1 MTQLKL
7 IVRSL
12 RSVLGAVIFVLLI
25 YGGVAAQTGT
35 GSVRGTVYDQQ
46 GNAVAGAS
54 VTISD
59 ATRNFSR
66 TQTSNPDGGF
76 NFTLLPPATYRIEVE
91 ASGFK
96 KSVVTNV
103 EAKVDT
109 PVERDVSLE
118 IGAITETVSVT
129 SGSEAALNTSDA
141 TLGNTFEARR
151 IQELP
156 LNARNIVGL
165 LSLQPGV
172 TRTGEVTGSRRDQ
185 ANITLDGVDV
195 NEQQSGLDI
204 VTGDAFGSV
213 LRVTADSVQEFRVTT
228 SVPNADQGRS
238 SGGQVSLVTKSG
250 TNDFH
255 GSLFWFHRNTV
266 TTANDYFNNAAG
278 RFVATDPQVI
288 AGNAV
293 AGDLRVPRPKL
304 IRNIYGGS
312 FGGPIK
318 RDRAFFFYSFEGRR
332 DAAEQSVLRTVP
344 TASLREGNVT
354 YVTSSTTLGFGC
366 PTSSNTGRRCLTL
379 TPADIAA
386 LYPATG
392 GVNPAGLALLRTA
405 PLPNDFTTGDG
416 LNVAGFRFN
425 APISTELASHIVKL
439 DFTLTDKQALFF
451 RANYQDDLHGRAPQ
465 FPTTPSPSLWVNP
478 KGFVVGHVWN
488 LANTVVNNARVGLTR
503 QAFTQGGDSDQNT
516 VNFRFVYQPFLYQ
529 RALSRTTPV
538 WNITD
543 DVSWVKDSHTIQ
555 FGTNIR
561 FIKNNRE
568 SFGNSFDV
576 AVVNPSFYANS
587 GSTLNAPIP
596 NLSSGFVFDARAA
609 VASVL
614 GRYSDYSFNVN
625 YDLEGNL
632 LPVGAPN
639 SRSFATEEYELYAQD
654 SWRVTPNL
662 TITGGLRWGY
672 NTPVYETEG
681 FQVKPDVSL
690 GEFFDRRVAGA
701 ERGQPVNDLITLN
714 LAGPANNRPGFY
726 DKDLNNFAP
735 SIAVAWSPDFGDN
748 WLGRVFGRQ
757 GKSVVRGG
765 FRVVYDRIGS
775 ALAVSFDLNN
785 ALGFAS
791 EAAISANTINTTSRL
806 GPQFTGL
813 NQDFRSAPFTN
824 FVNVPGPISFP
835 LSHPADEQQRIE
847 QTLDDTLTTP
857 RQYTWNASYG
867 RELPKGF
874 SVEASYIGRQGRELL
889 VVRDIMHLN
898 NLRDPMSGQSW
909 YEAAAV
915 FADLR
920 ARDIPFDSALV
931 PRIPFFENLFPGNSI
946 INAYLG
952 NFGFDPTAFIGGLT
966 PSQMAYSLA
975 SDDFF
980 AIADWTFLQAV
991 LDDFSPVVGPNA
1003 FFHPQYAAFQ
1013 TLSTIGSA
1021 DYHAA
1026 TLTLRHRFKTDAFFD
1041 FNYTF
1046 AKSLDNG
1053 SPLESVAVLANVTR
1067 NPLDLNLSRSFS
1079 DFDIRHNITANWLVA
1094 LPFGRDKR
1102 FLNNMPT
1109 VVNGILGGWETSGI
1123 FRYHTGLPAGTPF
1136 DVGIWATNWQLT
1148 SWGTSLRPVDIVNRD
1163 VEGRPNIF
1171 ANPTE
1176 AYQSFRNA
1184 LAGEVGQRNLFR
1196 LPSYF
1201 ALDIGLSKSFKM
1213 WYSENHK
1220 LQFRAEVFNI
1230 TNTQRFGTIA
1240 NFSLNQDPFKDGT
1253 PSADFGRYSG
1263 SQTPVG
1269 ETRPGRVMQ
1278 FALRY
1283 TF

>member
-1 MTQLKL
+1 MTKLKL
-7 IVRSL
+7 IERSA
-12 RSVLGAVIFVLLI
+12 RSVLGALIFIFLI
-25 YGGVAAQTGT
+25 SAGASAQTGT
-35 GSVRGTVYDQQ
+35 GSVRGTVLDPQ
-46 GNAVAGAS
+46 GNAVAGATI
-54 VTISD
+54 TISD
-59 ATRNFSR
+59 STRNFSR
-66 TQTSNPDGGF
+66 TQSTNADGGY
-76 NFTLLPPATYRIEVE
+76 NFQLLPPATYRLEVE
-91 ASGFK
+91 AVGFK
-96 KSVVTNV
+96 KFVVSNV

-109 PVERDVSLE
+109 PVERDIPLE
-118 IGAITETVSVT
+118 IGDISETVTVT
-129 SGSEAALNTSDA
+129 SGGEAALNTSDA
-141 TLGNTFEARR
+141 TLGNTFESRR
-151 IQELP
+151 IAELP

-172 TRTGEVTGSRRDQ
+172 TRSGEVTGSRRDQ
-185 ANITLDGVDV
+185 ANITLDGIDV

-213 LRVTADSVQEFRVTT
+213 LRVTPDSVQEFRVTT

-266 TTANDYFNNAAG
+266 TTANDFFNNAAG
-278 RFVATDPQVI
+278 RFEPTDPQVI
-288 AGNAV
+288 AGTALV
-293 AGDLRVPRPKL
+293 GDQRVPRPKL
-304 IRNIYGGS
+304 LRNIYGGS

-318 RDRAFFFYSFEGRR
+318 KDRAFFFYTFEGRR
-332 DAAEQSVLRTVP
+332 DAAEQSVIRTVP
-344 TASLREGNVT
+344 TASLRQGNVT
-354 YVTSSTTLGFGC
+354 YVTSSATLGFGC
-366 PTSSNTGRRCLTL
+366 GTAGNPNRRCITL
-379 TPADIAA
+379 TPADIAT

-392 GVNPAGLALLRTA
+392 GVNSAGLALLQTA

-425 APISTELASHIVKL
+425 APISTQLASHIVKL
-439 DFTLTDKQALFF
+439 DFTLTDTQALFF
-451 RANYQDDLHGRAPQ
+451 RANYQNDLYGRAPQ
-465 FPTTPSPSLWVNP
+465 FPDTPSPSLWVNP

-488 LANTVVNNARVGLTR
+488 LRNTVVNNLRAGLTR
-503 QAFTQGGDSDQNT
+503 QAFTQGGDSNENS

-543 DVSWVKDSHTIQ
+543 DISWIKNTHTIQ
-555 FGTNIR
+555 FGTNLR
-561 FIKNNRE
+561 FIRNSRE
-568 SFGNSFDV
+568 TFANSFDG

-596 NLSSGFVFDARAA
+596 NLDPGFIFDARAA

-614 GRYSDYSFNVN
+614 GRYSQYSFNVN
-625 YDLEGNL
+625 YDLSGDL
-632 LPVGAPN
+632 LPVGAP
-639 SRSFATEEYELYAQD
+639 SIRTFATEEYELYAQD
-654 SWRVTPNL
+654 SWRIRPNL
-662 TITGGLRWGY
+662 TVTGGLRWGY

-690 GEFFDRRVAGA
+690 GEFFERRVAGA
-701 ERGQPVNDLITLN
+701 ESGRPVNDLITLN

-726 DKDLNNFAP
+726 EKDLNNFAP

-748 WLGRVFGRQ
+748 WFGRLLGRQ
-757 GKSVVRGG
+757 GKSVLRGG

-791 EAAISANTINTTSRL
+791 SSTVSANTINTSTRL
-806 GPQFTGL
+806 GPLFGGL

-824 FVNVPGPISFP
+824 FVSVPGPISFP
-835 LSHPADEQQRIE
+835 LSHPADESQRIE

-857 RQYTWNASYG
+857 RQYTWNASFG

-874 SVEASYIGRQGRELL
+874 SVEASYVGRQGRDLL
-889 VVRDIMHLN
+889 VVRDINHLN
-898 NLRDPMSGQSW
+898 NLRDPMSGQTW

-920 ARDIPFDSALV
+920 ARDIPFDSPLV
-931 PRIPFFENLFPGNSI
+931 PQIPFFENLFPGNSI
-946 INAYLG
+946 INAYIG
-952 NFGFDPTAFIGGLT
+952 NFGFNPTPFIGGLT

-980 AIADWTFLQAV
+980 AIADWTFLQLV
-991 LDDFSPVVGPNA
+991 LDDFSPVIGPNA

-1021 DYHAA
+1021 DYHGG
-1026 TLTLRHRFKTDAFFD
+1026 TLTVRHRFKTDIFFD

-1046 AKSLDNG
+1046 SKSLDNG
-1053 SPLESVAVLANVTR
+1053 SPLESVAILASATR
-1067 NPLDLNLSRSFS
+1067 NPLDLDLSRSFS
-1079 DFDIRHNITANWLVA
+1079 DFDIRHNITSNWLVA
-1094 LPFGRDKR
+1094 LPFGRGKR
-1102 FLNNMPT
+1102 WLSNTPS
-1109 VVNGILGGWETSGI
+1109 VVNGILGGWETTGI

-1148 SWGTSLRPVDIVNRD
+1148 SWGTSLRPVQTLHSD

-1176 AYQSFRNA
+1176 AYRSFRNA

-1196 LPSYF
+1196 IPSYF
-1201 ALDIGLSKSFKM
+1201 ALDMGLSKSFKM
-1213 WYSENHK
+1213 WYAENHRI
-1220 LQFRAEVFNI
+1220 QFRAEVFNV

-1253 PSADFGRYSG
+1253 PSTDFGRYSG
-1263 SQTPVG
+1263 SQTPIG

-1278 FALRY
+1278 FAFRY

>member
-1 MTQLKL
+1 MRRLEL
-7 IVRSL
+7 FEWPVRT
-12 RSVLGAVIFVLLI
+12 VLGALVVMLLTF
-25 YGGVAAQTGT
+25 GSAFAQSGT
-35 GSVRGTVYDQQ
+35 GAVRGTVLDQQ

-59 ATRNFSR
+59 AARNFSR
-66 TQTSNPDGGF
+66 TQTTNSDGGY

-91 ASGFK
+91 AAGFK
-96 KSVVTNV
+96 KSVVTGV

-109 PVERDVSLE
+109 SVEKDIAIE
-118 IGAITETVSVT
+118 IGALTETVTVT
-129 SGSEAALNTSDA
+129 SAGDATLNTSDA

-151 IQELP
+151 IAELP

-213 LRVTADSVQEFRVTT
+213 LRVTPDSVQEFRVTT

-238 SGGQVSLVTKSG
+238 SGGQVSLISKSG
-250 TNDFH
+250 ANEFH
-255 GSLFWFHRNTV
+255 GSLFEFHRNTV
-266 TTANDYFNNAAG
+266 TTANDFFNNAAG
-278 RFVATDPQVI
+278 RFEATDPQVLNGS
-288 AGNAV
+288 AQV
-293 AGDLRVPRPKL
+293 GDERVPRPKL

-312 FGGPIK
+312 IGGPIK
-318 RDRAFFFYSFEGRR
+318 RDRAFFFYAYEGRR
-332 DAAEQSVLRTVP
+332 DAAEQSVVRTVP

-354 YVTSSTTLGFGC
+354 YVTSSTTLGFLCGT
-366 PTSSNTGRRCLTL
+366 PGDPDRRCITL
-379 TPADIAA
+379 TPANIAT

-392 GVNPAGLALLRTA
+392 GVNQAGLALLRTA
-405 PLPNDFTTGDG
+405 PLPNDFSTGDG

-425 APISTELASHIVKL
+425 APISTELSAHNL
-439 DFTLTDKQALFF
+439 RFDFTLTDKQTLFV
-451 RANYQDDLHGRAPQ
+451 RGNYQNDLYGRAPQ

-478 KGFVVGHVWN
+478 KGFVAGHVWN
-488 LANTVVNNARVGLTR
+488 VNNTLVNNMRIGLTR
-503 QAFTQGGDSDQNT
+503 QAFTQGGDSNENS

-538 WNITD
+538 WNLTD
-543 DVSWVKDSHTIQ
+543 DISWIKDNHTAQ

-561 FIKNNRE
+561 FIRNNRVT
-568 SFGNSFDV
+568 FGNSFDT
-576 AVVNPSFYANS
+576 AIVNPSFYANS
-587 GSTLNAPIP
+587 GSSLNAPIP
-596 NLSSGFVFDARAA
+596 ALDPGFVFDARAA

-614 GRYSDYSFNVN
+614 GRYSQYSFNVN
-625 YDLEGNL
+625 YDLSGAL
-632 LPVGAPN
+632 LPVGAP
-639 SRSFATEEYELYAQD
+639 SARTFATEEYEFYGLD
-654 SWRVTPNL
+654 SWRIKPNL

-690 GEFFDRRVAGA
+690 GEFFERRVAGA
-701 ERGQPVNDLITLN
+701 ASGRPVNDLITLD
-714 LAGPANNRPGFY
+714 LAGPENNRPGFY
-726 DKDLNNFAP
+726 EKDLNNFAP
-735 SIAVAWSPDFGDN
+735 SVAVAWSPDFGDN
-748 WLGRVFGRQ
+748 WFGRLVGRQ
-757 GKSVVRGG
+757 GRSVVRGG
-765 FRVVYDRIGS
+765 FRMVYDRIGS

-791 EAAISANTINTTSRL
+791 SATVAANTINTTSRL
-806 GPQFTGL
+806 GPLFTGL
-813 NQDFRSAPFTN
+813 EQDFRGGTFTN
-824 FVNVPGPISFP
+824 FLPVPGPISFP
-835 LSHPADEQQRIE
+835 LSHPADEAQRIE

-874 SVEASYIGRQGRELL
+874 SVEASYVGRQGRDLL
-889 VVRDIMHLN
+889 VVRDVMHLN
-898 NLRDPMSGQSW
+898 NLRDPQSGQTW
-909 YEAAAV
+909 YDAAAV

-920 ARDIPFDSALV
+920 ARNIPFDSANV
-931 PRIPFFENLFPGNSI
+931 PRIPFFENLYPGNSI
-946 INAYLG
+946 INAYIG

-1013 TLSTIGSA
+1013 TLSTIGAA
-1021 DYHAA
+1021 DYHAG
-1026 TLTLRHRFKTDAFFD
+1026 TLTVRHRFKTDVYLD

-1046 AKSLDNG
+1046 SKSIDNG
-1053 SPLESVAVLANVTR
+1053 SPLESVAILANVTR
-1067 NPLDLNLSRSFS
+1067 NPLDLDLSRSFS
-1079 DFDIRHNITANWLVA
+1079 DFDVRHNITSNWLVA
-1094 LPFGRDKR
+1094 LPFGRGKR
-1102 FLNNMPT
+1102 WLSGSSP

-1123 FRYHTGLPAGTPF
+1123 MRYHTGLPAGTPF

-1148 SWGTSLRPVDIVNRD
+1148 SWGTSLRPVEIKQSD

-1176 AYQSFRNA
+1176 AYRSFRNA

-1196 LPSYF
+1196 IPSYF
-1201 ALDIGLSKSFKM
+1201 SLDIGLSKSFKM
-1213 WYSENHK
+1213 WYSENHR

-1230 TNTQRFGTIA
+1230 TNTQRFGTIS

-1253 PSADFGRYSG
+1253 PAADFGRYTG
-1263 SQTPVG
+1263 SQTPIG

>member
-1 MTQLKL
+1 
-7 IVRSL
+7 
-12 RSVLGAVIFVLLI
+12 
-25 YGGVAAQTGT
+25 
-35 GSVRGTVYDQQ
+35 
-46 GNAVAGAS
+46 
-54 VTISD
+54 
-59 ATRNFSR
+59 
-66 TQTSNPDGGF
+66 
-76 NFTLLPPATYRIEVE
+76 
-91 ASGFK
+91 
-96 KSVVTNV
+96 
-103 EAKVDT
+103 
-109 PVERDVSLE
+109 
-118 IGAITETVSVT
+118 
-129 SGSEAALNTSDA
+129 
-141 TLGNTFEARR
+141 
-151 IQELP
+151 
-156 LNARNIVGL
+156 
-165 LSLQPGV
+165 
-172 TRTGEVTGSRRDQ
+172 
-185 ANITLDGVDV
+185 
-195 NEQQSGLDI
+195 
-204 VTGDAFGSV
+204 
-213 LRVTADSVQEFRVTT
+213 
-228 SVPNADQGRS
+228 
-238 SGGQVSLVTKSG
+238 
-250 TNDFH
+250 
-255 GSLFWFHRNTV
+255 
-266 TTANDYFNNAAG
+266 
-278 RFVATDPQVI
+278 
-288 AGNAV
+288 
-293 AGDLRVPRPKL
+293 
-304 IRNIYGGS
+304 
-312 FGGPIK
+312 
-318 RDRAFFFYSFEGRR
+318 
-332 DAAEQSVLRTVP
+332 
-344 TASLREGNVT
+344 
-354 YVTSSTTLGFGC
+354 
-366 PTSSNTGRRCLTL
+366 
-379 TPADIAA
+379 
-386 LYPATG
+386 
-392 GVNPAGLALLRTA
+392 
-405 PLPNDFTTGDG
+405 
-416 LNVAGFRFN
+416 
-425 APISTELASHIVKL
+425 
-439 DFTLTDKQALFF
+439 
-451 RANYQDDLHGRAPQ
+451 
-465 FPTTPSPSLWVNP
+465 
-478 KGFVVGHVWN
+478 
-488 LANTVVNNARVGLTR
+488 
-503 QAFTQGGDSDQNT
+503 
-516 VNFRFVYQPFLYQ
+516 
-529 RALSRTTPV
+529 
-538 WNITD
+538 
-543 DVSWVKDSHTIQ
+543 
-555 FGTNIR
+555 
-561 FIKNNRE
+561 
-568 SFGNSFDV
+568 
-576 AVVNPSFYANS
+576 
-587 GSTLNAPIP
+587 
-596 NLSSGFVFDARAA
+596 
-609 VASVL
+609 
-614 GRYSDYSFNVN
+614 
-625 YDLEGNL
+625 
-632 LPVGAPN
+632 
-639 SRSFATEEYELYAQD
+639 
-654 SWRVTPNL
+654 
-662 TITGGLRWGY
+662 
-672 NTPVYETEG
+672 
-681 FQVKPDVSL
+681 
-690 GEFFDRRVAGA
+690 
-701 ERGQPVNDLITLN
+701 
-714 LAGPANNRPGFY
+714 
-726 DKDLNNFAP
+726 
-735 SIAVAWSPDFGDN
+735 
-748 WLGRVFGRQ
+748 
-757 GKSVVRGG
+757 VRGG

-791 EAAISANTINTTSRL
+791 EAAISANTINTTTRL

-813 NQDFRSAPFTN
+813 SQDFRSAPFTN

-874 SVEASYIGRQGRELL
+874 SVEASYIGRQGRDLL

-898 NLRDPMSGQSW
+898 NLRDPTSGQSW
-909 YEAAAV
+909 YDAAAV

-931 PRIPFFENLFPGNSI
+931 PRIPFFENLYPGNSI

-952 NFGFDPTAFIGGLT
+952 NFGFDPTDFIGGLT

-1026 TLTLRHRFKTDAFFD
+1026 TLTVRHRFKSDAFFD

-1148 SWGTSLRPVDIVNRD
+1148 SWGTSLRPVEIINRD

-1201 ALDIGLSKSFKM
+1201 SLDIGLSKSFKM
-1213 WYSENHK
+1213 WYAENHK

>member
-1 MTQLKL
+1 MRRLELFAWPMRT
-7 IVRSL
+7 I
-12 RSVLGAVIFVLLI
+12 LGALVVMLLM
-25 YGGVAAQTGT
+25 YGNAAGQSGT
-35 GSVRGTVYDQQ
+35 AAVRGTVLDPQ
-46 GNAVAGAS
+46 GNVVAGAS
-54 VTISD
+54 ITLSD

-66 TQTSNPDGGF
+66 TQTTNADGGY
-76 NFTLLPPATYRIEVE
+76 NFTLLPPGVYRIEVE
-91 ASGFK
+91 ATGFK
-96 KSVVTNV
+96 KSVVNNV

-109 PVERDVSLE
+109 AAEKDISLE
-118 IGAITETVSVT
+118 VGAITETVNVT
-129 SGSEAALNTSDA
+129 AGGEAALNTSDA
-141 TLGNTFEARR
+141 TLGNTFESRR
-151 IQELP
+151 IEELP

-172 TRTGEVTGSRRDQ
+172 TRAGEVTGSRRDQ

-213 LRVTADSVQEFRVTT
+213 LRVTPDSVQEFRVTT

-238 SGGQVSLVTKSG
+238 SGGQVSLITKSG
-250 TNDFH
+250 SNDFH
-255 GSLFWFHRNTV
+255 GSLFEYHRNTV
-266 TTANDYFNNAAG
+266 TTANDFFNNAAG
-278 RFVATDPQVI
+278 QFVATDAQVLNGT
-288 AGNAV
+288 AQV
-293 AGDLRVPRPKL
+293 GDERVPRPKL

-312 FGGPIK
+312 IGGPIK
-318 RDRAFFFYSFEGRR
+318 RDRAFFFYTFEGRR

-366 PTSSNTGRRCLTL
+366 ATASNPSRRCITL
-379 TPADIAA
+379 TPANIAT

-392 GVNPAGLALLRTA
+392 GVNQAGLALLRTA

-425 APISTELASHIVKL
+425 APISTELASHIMKL
-439 DFTLTDKQALFF
+439 DFTLTDKQALYL
-451 RANYQDDLHGRAPQ
+451 RGNYQNDLYGRAPQ
-465 FPTTPSPSLWVNP
+465 FPDTPSPSLWVNP

-488 LANTVVNNARVGLTR
+488 VSNTVVNNVRVGLTR
-503 QAFTQGGDSDQNT
+503 QAFTQGGDADANS

-543 DVSWVKDSHTIQ
+543 DVSWIKNTHSVQ

-561 FIKNNRE
+561 FIRNNRE
-568 SFGNSFDV
+568 TFANSFDT
-576 AVVNPSFYANS
+576 AIVNPSFYANS
-587 GSTLNAPIP
+587 GSTLNNPIP
-596 NLSSGFVFDARAA
+596 ALDPGFVFDARAA

-614 GRYSDYSFNVN
+614 GRYSQYSFNVN
-625 YDLEGNL
+625 YDLDGDL
-632 LPVGAPN
+632 LPVGAP
-639 SRSFATEEYELYAQD
+639 SVRTFATEEYEFYGLD
-654 SWRVTPNL
+654 SWRIKPNL

-681 FQVKPDVSL
+681 FQVTPDVSL
-690 GEFFDRRVAGA
+690 GEFFQRRVAGA
-701 ERGQPVNDLITLN
+701 ESGRPVNDLITLD
-714 LAGPANNRPGFY
+714 LAGPVNDRPGFY

-748 WLGRVFGRQ
+748 WFGRLV
-757 GKSVVRGG
+757 GREGRSVVRGG
-765 FRVVYDRIGS
+765 FRMVYDRIGS

-791 EAAISANTINTTSRL
+791 SATLSANTINTTTRL
-806 GPQFTGL
+806 GPLFTGL
-813 NQDFRSAPFTN
+813 DQNFRGGTFTN
-824 FVNVPGPISFP
+824 FLPVPGPITFP
-835 LSHPADEQQRIE
+835 LSHPADEAQRIE

-857 RQYTWNASYG
+857 TQYTWNASYG

-874 SVEASYIGRQGRELL
+874 SVEASYVGRMGRDLMI
-889 VVRDIMHLN
+889 VRDIMHLN
-898 NLRDPMSGQSW
+898 NLKDPTSGQTW
-909 YEAAAV
+909 YDAAAV

-920 ARDIPFDSALV
+920 ARNIPFDSSQV

-946 INAYLG
+946 INAYIA
-952 NFGFDPTAFIGGLT
+952 NFGFDPTDFIGGLT

-980 AIADWTFLQAV
+980 AIADYTFLQAV
-991 LDDFSPVVGPNA
+991 LDDFSPVIGPNA

-1021 DYHAA
+1021 DYHGG
-1026 TLTLRHRFKTDAFFD
+1026 TLTVRHRFKSDIFFD

-1046 AKSLDNG
+1046 SKSIDNG

-1067 NPLDLNLSRSFS
+1067 NPLNLDLSRSFS
-1079 DFDIRHNITANWLVA
+1079 DFDIRHNITSNWLVA

-1102 FLNNMPT
+1102 WLNNAPG
-1109 VVNGILGGWETSGI
+1109 VVDALLGGWQTTGI

-1136 DVGIWATNWQLT
+1136 DVGFWATNWQLT
-1148 SWGTSLRPVDIVNRD
+1148 SFGTSLRPVEILQGD

-1176 AYQSFRNA
+1176 AYRSFRNA
-1184 LAGEVGQRNLFR
+1184 LAGEAGQRNLFR
-1196 LPSYF
+1196 IPSYF
-1201 ALDIGLSKSFKM
+1201 TLDIGLSKSFKM
-1213 WYSENHK
+1213 PYAENHK

-1230 TNTQRFGTIA
+1230 TNTQRHGTIA
-1240 NFSLNQDPFKDGT
+1240 NFSLNQDPFKGGT
-1253 PSADFGRYSG
+1253 PATDFGRYSG
-1263 SQTPVG
+1263 SQTPIG

>member
-1 MTQLKL
+1 MRRLEL
-7 IVRSL
+7 FVWPIR
-12 RSVLGAVIFVLLI
+12 RILGALVVMLLI
-25 YGGVAAQTGT
+25 YGNATAQTGT
-35 GSVRGTVYDQQ
+35 AAVRGTVLDQQ

-54 VTISD
+54 ITISD

-66 TQTSNPDGGF
+66 TQTSNADGGY
-76 NFTLLPPATYRIEVE
+76 NFTLLPPATYQIEVE
-91 ASGFK
+91 AAGFK
-96 KSVVTNV
+96 KSIINNV
-103 EAKVDT
+103 EAKIET
-109 PVERDVSLE
+109 PVEKDIVLE
-118 IGAITETVSVT
+118 VGAITETVNIT
-129 SGSEAALNTSDA
+129 STSEAALNTSDA
-141 TLGNTFEARR
+141 TLGNTFESRR

-213 LRVTADSVQEFRVTT
+213 LRVTPDSVQEFRVTT

-238 SGGQVSLVTKSG
+238 SGGQVSLITKSG
-250 TNDFH
+250 SNDFH
-255 GSLFWFHRNTV
+255 GSLFHYHRNTV
-266 TTANDYFNNAAG
+266 TTANDFFNNAAG
-278 RFVATDPQVI
+278 RFVATDPQVLDGT
-288 AGNAV
+288 AQV
-293 AGDLRVPRPKL
+293 GDERVPRPKL
-304 IRNIYGGS
+304 LRNIYGGS
-312 FGGPIK
+312 IGGPIK
-318 RDRAFFFYSFEGRR
+318 RDRAFFFYTFEGRR

-354 YVTSSTTLGFGC
+354 YVTSSATLGFGC
-366 PTSSNTGRRCLTL
+366 PTAGDPDRRCLTL
-379 TPADIAA
+379 TPANLAT
-386 LYPATG
+386 LFPATG
-392 GVNPAGLALLRTA
+392 GVNQDGLALLRTA
-405 PLPNDFTTGDG
+405 PLPNDFSTGDG

-439 DFTLTDKQALFF
+439 DFTITDKQAMYV
-451 RANYQDDLHGRAPQ
+451 RGNYQNDLYGRAPQ
-465 FPTTPSPSLWVNP
+465 FPNTPSPSLWVNP
-478 KGFVVGHVWN
+478 KGFVAGHIWT
-488 LANTVVNNARVGLTR
+488 LSNTVVNNMRVGLTR
-503 QAFTQGGDSDQNT
+503 QAFTQGGDSNENS

-543 DVSWVKDSHTIQ
+543 DVSWIKNTHSIQ
-555 FGTNIR
+555 FGTNLR
-561 FIKNNRE
+561 FIRNNRE
-568 SFGNSFDV
+568 TFANSFD
-576 AVVNPSFYANS
+576 AAIVNPSFYANS
-587 GSTLNAPIP
+587 GSSLNAPIP
-596 NLSSGFVFDARAA
+596 NLDPGFVFDARAA
-609 VASVL
+609 VASAL
-614 GRYSDYSFNVN
+614 GRFSQYSFNVN
-625 YDLEGNL
+625 YDLSGSL
-632 LPVGAPN
+632 LPVGAP
-639 SRSFATEEYELYAQD
+639 STRTFATEEYEFYGLD
-654 SWRVTPNL
+654 SWRIKPNL

-690 GEFFDRRVAGA
+690 GEFFQRRVAGA
-701 ERGQPVNDLITLN
+701 ESGQPVNDLITLN
-714 LAGPANNRPGFY
+714 LAGPENNRPGFY
-726 DKDLNNFAP
+726 EKDLNNFAP
-735 SIAVAWSPDFGDN
+735 SIAVAWSPDFGNN
-748 WLGRVFGRQ
+748 WFGNLVGRQ
-757 GKSVVRGG
+757 GKSVIRGG
-765 FRVVYDRIGS
+765 FRMVYDRIGS

-791 EAAISANTINTTSRL
+791 SATVSANTINTTSRT
-806 GPQFTGL
+806 GPLFTGL
-813 NQDFRSAPFTN
+813 DQDFRSGGFTN
-824 FVNVPGPISFP
+824 FLPVPGPITFP
-835 LSHPADEQQRIE
+835 LSHPADESQRIE

-857 RQYTWNASYG
+857 RQYTWNASFG

-874 SVEASYIGRQGRELL
+874 SVEASYVGRQGRELL
-889 VVRDIMHLN
+889 VVRDVMHLN
-898 NLRDPMSGQSW
+898 NLRDPSSGQSW

-915 FADLR
+915 LADLR
-920 ARDIPFDSALV
+920 ARDIPFDSPQV
-931 PRIPFFENLFPGNSI
+931 PQIPFFENLYPGNSI
-946 INAYLG
+946 ANAYIA
-952 NFGFDPTAFIGGLT
+952 NFGFDPTPFFGGLT
-966 PSQMAYSLA
+966 ASQMAYSLA

-991 LDDFSPVVGPNA
+991 LDDFSPAIGPNA

-1021 DYHAA
+1021 DYHGA
-1026 TLTLRHRFKTDAFFD
+1026 TLTVRHRFKTDIFFD

-1046 AKSLDNG
+1046 SKSIDNG

-1067 NPLDLNLSRSFS
+1067 NPLDLDLSRSFS
-1079 DFDIRHNITANWLVA
+1079 DFDIRHNITSNWLVA
-1094 LPFGRDKR
+1094 LPFGRGKR
-1102 FLNNMPT
+1102 WLNSAPSA
-1109 VVNGILGGWETSGI
+1109 VDAVLGGWQTTGI

-1148 SWGTSLRPVDIVNRD
+1148 SFGTSLRPVDTVNRD

-1176 AYQSFRNA
+1176 AYRSFRNA

-1201 ALDIGLSKSFKM
+1201 TLDIGLSKNFKM
-1213 WYSENHK
+1213 WYAENHS
-1220 LQFRAEVFNI
+1220 LQFRAEAFNI
-1230 TNTQRFGTIA
+1230 TNTQRHGTIA

-1253 PSADFGRYSG
+1253 PAADFGRYSG

-1278 FALRY
+1278 FVLRY